1 VGRLVLVVELRDPE
15 GAAALLRHGPPF
27 PIRRGD
33 LDRCWAFLSEEQVVL
48 LLEGPGIRAE
58 DPNWRDLERWENGA
72 KWRSISGPARVAE
85 SAGSW
90 EQAPDMEGFFFGPDP
105 GPGDSE
111 GGL

>member
-58 DPNWRDLERWENGA
+58 DPNCRDLERWENGA